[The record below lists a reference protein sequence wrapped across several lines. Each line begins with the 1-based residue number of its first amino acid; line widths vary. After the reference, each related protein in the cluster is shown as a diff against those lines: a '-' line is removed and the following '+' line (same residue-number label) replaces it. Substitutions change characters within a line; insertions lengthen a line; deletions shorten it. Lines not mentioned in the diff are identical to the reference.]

1 MPGIHH
7 ALVLLDLCSLPTKL
21 MPNSLR
27 KRNKLN
33 HLILMIKYRCTCVA
47 VDDQVAR
54 NKTDISMVKLCF
66 KTIYNEF
73 GVK

>member
-1 MPGIHH
+1 
-7 ALVLLDLCSLPTKL
+7 
-21 MPNSLR
+21 
-27 KRNKLN
+27 
-33 HLILMIKYRCTCVA
+33 MIKYRCTCVA